1 MNEQAVTIDS
11 KITILRK
18 HIPAA
23 MELLKECTVCP
34 KNCRVDRTAGEL
46 GDCHMTDR
54 LKISSYNLHFGE
66 EPPISGRRGSGT
78 IFLSGCNLACVYCQN
93 YPISQ
98 YCHGRFHSIAQ
109 VAGMMLSLQRRG
121 AHNINLVTPTHFVPL
136 LMQALLEAFESGLAI
151 PIVYN
156 TSGYDSVKM
165 LKLLG
170 GVIDIYMPDMRY
182 ADPRLSRL
190 YSAAN
195 GYPAINRR
203 AIKEMHRQ
211 VGELHM
217 VDGVALRGLLLRHL
231 VLPGG
236 IAGSK
241 AIFEFIARE
250 VSPQTHVSVM
260 SQYFPAFRA
269 DEYPEL
275 SRRLTGVEYRQA
287 LDAFERAGL
296 SNGYI
301 QPYTG

>member
-1 MNEQAVTIDS
+1 
-11 KITILRK
+11 
-18 HIPAA
+18 
-23 MELLKECTVCP
+23 
-34 KNCRVDRTAGEL
+34 
-46 GDCHMTDR
+46 
-54 LKISSYNLHFGE
+54 
-66 EPPISGRRGSGT
+66 
-78 IFLSGCNLACVYCQN
+78 
-93 YPISQ
+93 
-98 YCHGRFHSIAQ
+98 
-109 VAGMMLSLQRRG
+109 
-121 AHNINLVTPTHFVPL
+121 
-136 LMQALLEAFESGLAI
+136 MQALLEAFESGLAI

-217 VDGVALRGLLLRHL
+217 VDGVASRGLLLRHL